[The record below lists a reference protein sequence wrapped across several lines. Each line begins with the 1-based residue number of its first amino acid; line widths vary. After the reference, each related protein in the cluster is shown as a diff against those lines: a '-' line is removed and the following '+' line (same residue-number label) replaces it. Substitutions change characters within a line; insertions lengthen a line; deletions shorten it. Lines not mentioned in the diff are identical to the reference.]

1 MQESDMGSQVFYNVG
16 DTIGARLG
24 GDVVEAVVTEVHEDL
39 SAVSVLE
46 GRGCIA
52 RVDGFPYC
60 FRVKDILWSDSA
72 SIRAKL
78 KEWGVE
84 HA

>member
-1 MQESDMGSQVFYNVG
+1 MEALIFYTVG

-24 GDVVEAVVTEVHEDL
+24 GEVVEAVVAEVHEDL
-39 SAVSVLE
+39 STVSVLE

-60 FRVKDILWSDSA
+60 FMSQDILWADSA
-72 SIRAKL
+72 SFRKWL
-78 KEWGVE
+78 KEQ
-84 HA
+84 

>member
-1 MQESDMGSQVFYNVG
+1 MEVQIFYTVG

-24 GDVVEAVVTEVHEDL
+24 GGVVEAVVAEVHEDL
-39 SAVSVLE
+39 STVSVLD

-60 FRVKDILWSDSA
+60 FRSQDILWADSA
-72 SIRAKL
+72 SFRKWL
-78 KEWGVE
+78 KEK
-84 HA
+84 

>member
-1 MQESDMGSQVFYNVG
+1 MEVQIFYTVG

-24 GDVVEAVVTEVHEDL
+24 GEVVEAVVAEVHEDL
-39 SAVSVLE
+39 STVSVLD

-60 FRVKDILWSDSA
+60 FRSQDILWADSA
-72 SIRAKL
+72 SFRKWL
-78 KEWGVE
+78 KEK
-84 HA
+84 